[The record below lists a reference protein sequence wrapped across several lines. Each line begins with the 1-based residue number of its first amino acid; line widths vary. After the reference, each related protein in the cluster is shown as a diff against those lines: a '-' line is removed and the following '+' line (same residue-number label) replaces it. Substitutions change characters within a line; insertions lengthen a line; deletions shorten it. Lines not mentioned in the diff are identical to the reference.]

1 MSVKNC
7 IRCGKPKGKGRHYV
21 TVNVTESTSKV
32 EFPSCAECGNQLR
45 KEIMDVILKWRR
57 KED

>member
-21 TVNVTESTSKV
+21 TVSVTDSTTKV
-32 EFPSCAECGNQLR
+32 EFPSCVECGNQLR